1 MKPPVD
7 YTVSRLRMVRE
18 QLIDNG
24 IADER
29 VLKAISVVPRHL
41 FVDQGFWP
49 RAYGN
54 HPLPIGDG
62 QTISQPYIIAVMCQE
77 LALPEHGGKVLE
89 IGTGSGYQTAILSL
103 MGNKVYTVE
112 RLPDLSDRARKL
124 LKKLGIADVAFKV
137 GDGTAGWE
145 EEAPFDGIVVSAGAP
160 AIPDELIAQ
169 LKSGGRLVIPVGSR
183 ETQQLTVVEKRGNR
197 IEQRDRGACVFVPLI
212 GKKGWNGQ

>member
-1 MKPPVD
+1 
-7 YTVSRLRMVRE
+7 MVKE

-29 VLKAISVVPRHL
+29 VLKAMSIVPRHV

-54 HPLPIGDG
+54 HPLPIGSG

-77 LALPEHGGKVLE
+77 LALPEKGGKVLE

-103 MGNKVYTVE
+103 MGNTVYTVE
-112 RLPDLSDRARKL
+112 RLQDLSDRARKVL
-124 LKKLGIADVAFKV
+124 GKLGIADVSFKV

-160 AIPDELIAQ
+160 EIPDELVTQ

-183 ETQQLTVVEKRGNR
+183 ETQQLTVVEKRGKI
-197 IEQRDRGACVFVPLI
+197 IEKRDRGLCVFVPLI
-212 GKKGWNGQ
+212 GRKGWTGE